1 MSHSSR
7 LVLVVNSGSSSLKF
21 TVLPVGGGA
30 ALVSGLAECLGLPEA
45 RLIVK
50 ADGAKTTMALEQ
62 GDHAGALAAI
72 FAHLDREGLL
82 ARVAVVG
89 HRIVHGGE
97 RFTESV
103 VVTPQVI
110 ADIEAVS
117 ALAPLHN
124 PAALIG
130 LRACLEALPGVPQV
144 TVFDT
149 AFHQTMPKAAYTYAV
164 PQQFYREH
172 GVRRYGFHGTSH
184 RYVAG
189 EAVRFLGL
197 DPADHGLV
205 IAHLGNGA
213 SATAVRDGHCVDTT
227 MGLTPLEGLVMGTR
241 SGDIDVGA
249 VAHIGRITG
258 KSLGEIETMLNKE
271 SGLLGISG
279 LSNDCR
285 TLETAAAEGHEGAEL
300 ALEVF
305 VHRLARHIGGLATSL
320 PRLDAVVF
328 TGGIGEN
335 SARIRAMT
343 IARLRALGLHLD
355 EAANAVCFGGRMGV
369 ISQGAGPVAVVVPT
383 DEEGLI
389 AADAARLAGLDVE
402 EIDPSVLPVALPT
415 GEAAG
420 LRQLAL

>member
-1 MSHSSR
+1 MSYSCR

-21 TVLPVGGGA
+21 TVLPVGGGE
-30 ALVSGLAECLGLPEA
+30 ALVSGLAECLGLCEA

-50 ADGAKTTMALEQ
+50 ENGLRSVVDLAQ

-72 FAHLDREGLL
+72 FEHLDHEGLL
-82 ARVAVVG
+82 DRIAVVG

-103 VVTPQVI
+103 LVTPQVI

-117 ALAPLHN
+117 SLAPLHN
-124 PAALIG
+124 PAHLVG

-164 PQQFYREH
+164 PQSLYREH

-189 EAVRFLGL
+189 EAVRLMGL
-197 DPADHGLV
+197 DPNDHGIV

-213 SATAVRDGHCVDTT
+213 SATAVLNGRSVDTT

-249 VAHIGRITG
+249 VGHIARTTG
-258 KSLGEIETMLNKE
+258 KSLEEIETLLNKE

-279 LSNDCR
+279 LSSDCR
-285 TLETAAAEGHEGAEL
+285 TLEAAAAEGHEGAIL

-320 PRLDAVVF
+320 SRLDAIVF

-335 SARIRAMT
+335 SVRIRAMT
-343 IARLRALGLHLD
+343 ISRLAAFGFRLD
-355 EAANAVCFGGRMGV
+355 EAANAGCVGGRPGL
-369 ISQGAGPVAVVVPT
+369 ISQGHGPVAVVIPT

-389 AADAARLAGLDVE
+389 AADAARLAGLDHE
-402 EIDPSVLPVALPT
+402 EVVSGILPQIAAAEVARVAL
-415 GEAAG
+415 
-420 LRQLAL
+420 